1 RGGGALSGVQTV
13 YQVYAGTMSSPDFQ
27 AVERE
32 MAPRLAAFS
41 DQITQNAKLFA
52 RIAAVYDAREQGS
65 LTAEQKRLV
74 WLIHNNFVRAGAQ
87 LDADKKARLSGIN
100 QRLAGLYTSFS
111 QNVLADETDYVLV
124 LEKERDLAGLPGAL
138 RASAGGADGPRRA
151 QAQQAAPHARA

>member
-41 DQITQNAKLFA
+41 DQITQNAKLLA
-52 RIAAVYDAREQGS
+52 PIAAVYDAREQGS

-111 QNVLADETDYVLV
+111 QNVLAGGADYVLV
-124 LEKERDLAGLPGAL
+124 LEKESDLAGLPDSL
-138 RASAGGADGPRRA
+138 RASAAAAAGSRGQKGKW
-151 QAQQAAPHARA
+151 AAPHARA